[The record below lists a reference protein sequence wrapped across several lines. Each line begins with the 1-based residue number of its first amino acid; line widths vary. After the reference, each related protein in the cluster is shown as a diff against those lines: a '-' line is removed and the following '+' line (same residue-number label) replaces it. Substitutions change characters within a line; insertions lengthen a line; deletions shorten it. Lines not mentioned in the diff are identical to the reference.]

1 MSNRPCRPSPRDDKH
16 QGALKVEHLASRR
29 NLWFAISL
37 IVIIPGLISLIF
49 SGLKLGI
56 DFTGGTLWE
65 VRFDQPA
72 TSEQIETALNEAGI
86 EHAIVQ
92 RSGPAT
98 DETFLIRIPEIQEGS
113 PEKAALEAAL
123 TATAG
128 PFTEL
133 EFSTVGGAVSAEIR
147 NRAILAVA
155 IAAIGI
161 LLYMAYAFRNTQN
174 PMLYGSSALVAML
187 HDVIIVIGI
196 FSILGL
202 LFNVQIDALFIT
214 ALLTVIGFS
223 VHDTIVVFDRIR
235 ENLALHPEDSF
246 EEIVNYSLSQTIVR
260 SLNTS
265 MTVVFTL
272 LALVLFG
279 GGSTRM
285 FVLALLIG
293 TICGT
298 YSSIFNASQLLVAWD
313 NGEIQNLFRRITRRQ
328 PEMPEPAA

>member
-1 MSNRPCRPSPRDDKH
+1 MTR
-16 QGALKVEHLASRR
+16 LASKRK
-29 NLWFAISL
+29 LWFTISL
-37 IVIIPGLISLIF
+37 VVIVPGLISLLF

-65 VRFDQPA
+65 VRFAEPA
-72 TSEQIETALNEAGI
+72 TALEIETALHDAGL
-86 EHAIVQ
+86 ESVIVQ
-92 RSGPAT
+92 QSGAVGE
-98 DETFLIRIPEIQEGS
+98 ETFLIRMPEVPEGS
-113 PEKAALEAAL
+113 ARKTELIHALESGV
-123 TATAG
+123 G

-133 EFSTVGGAVSAEIR
+133 EYATVGGALSTEIR
-147 NRAILAVA
+147 NRAIVAVA
-155 IAAIGI
+155 IASIGI

-174 PMLYGSSALVAML
+174 PLLYGSSALVAML
-187 HDVIIVIGI
+187 HDVLVVLGV

-235 ENLALHPEDSF
+235 ENLAKHSDNSF
-246 EEIVNYSLSQTIVR
+246 EAVVDYSLAQTIVR

-265 MTVVFTL
+265 LTVIFTL

-279 GGSTRM
+279 GGSTRL

-293 TICGT
+293 IVSGT
-298 YSSIFNASQLLVAWD
+298 YSSIFNASQLLVAWE
-313 NGEIQNLFRRITRRQ
+313 NGEIQRLFRRFTRARAD
-328 PEMPEPAA
+328 PALPTA

>member
-1 MSNRPCRPSPRDDKH
+1 MTR
-16 QGALKVEHLASRR
+16 LASKRK
-29 NLWFAISL
+29 LWFTISL
-37 IVIIPGLISLIF
+37 LVIIPGLISLIF

-65 VRFDQPA
+65 VRFAQPA
-72 TSEQIETALNEAGI
+72 VASDVESALRGEGLDSV
-86 EHAIVQ
+86 IVQ
-92 RSGPAT
+92 RSGPAN
-98 DETFLIRIPEIQEGS
+98 DETFLIRMPEIAEGS
-113 PEKAALEAAL
+113 AEKAELTEALQSEV
-123 TATAG
+123 G

-133 EFSTVGGAVSAEIR
+133 EYATVGGALSSQIR

-155 IAAIGI
+155 IASIGI

-174 PMLYGSSALVAML
+174 PLLYGSSALVAML

-235 ENLALHPEDSF
+235 ENLAKHPEESF
-246 EEIVNYSLSQTIVR
+246 EQIVDYSLAQTIVR

-265 MTVVFTL
+265 LTVIFTL

-293 TICGT
+293 VVSGT
-298 YSSIFNASQLLVAWD
+298 YSSIFNASQLLVAWE
-313 NGEIQNLFRRITRRQ
+313 NGEIQRLFGRFSRTR
-328 PEMPEPAA
+328 PDTAMPGA

>member
-1 MSNRPCRPSPRDDKH
+1 MT
-16 QGALKVEHLASRR
+16 QLASKRK
-29 NLWFAISL
+29 LWFSISL
-37 IVIIPGLISLIF
+37 AVIIPGLLALIF

-65 VRFDQPA
+65 VQFHQP
-72 TSEQIETALNEAGI
+72 TTTAAVEAALGTAGVD
-86 EHAIVQ
+86 HAVVQ
-92 RSGPAT
+92 RSGP
-98 DETFLIRIPEIQEGS
+98 ETEETYLIRMPEVTEGS
-113 PEKAALEAAL
+113 QRKKEITQTLESQV
-123 TATAG
+123 G

-133 EFSTVGGAVSAEIR
+133 EYSTVGGAVSSEIR
-147 NRAILAVA
+147 NRAIMAVA
-155 IAAIGI
+155 FASIGI

-174 PMLYGSSALVAML
+174 PILYGSSALVAML
-187 HDVIIVIGI
+187 HDVLVVVGI

-235 ENLALHPEDSF
+235 ENIAHHPEESF
-246 EEIVNYSLSQTIVR
+246 EQVVDYSLAQTLVR

-265 MTVVFTL
+265 LTVIFTL

-279 GGSTRM
+279 GGSTRL

-293 TICGT
+293 IVSGT
-298 YSSIFNASQLLVAWD
+298 YSSIFNASQLLVAWE
-313 NGEIQNLFRRITRRQ
+313 NGEIQQLYRRITRRQ
-328 PEMPEPAA
+328 AGPAMPRA